1 MRRNTNQ
8 PFCHS
13 TPCAKEPS
21 GKLTDLTL
29 LDCSA
34 RVFRGPGRVIVGAM
48 ACLFRSLQSRVRAL
62 LMVHSWHTR
71 HRKDTVIHNG
81 RQQVQSA
88 KLLETLLLFV
98 TSYRQGGLLAFWPV
112 IGGCYEDPRKWLESC
127 IKWLNG
133 YLGPRR

>member
-29 LDCSA
+29 LDCPA

-62 LMVHSWHTR
+62 LMVHSAVRIRPGAPIINSLRRTDEKLSPIDLNFSHWSATNLGEL
-71 HRKDTVIHNG
+71 RKA
-81 RQQVQSA
+81 R
-88 KLLETLLLFV
+88 LLKRLNHVGFASVDLLRNARVGV
-98 TSYRQGGLLAFWPV
+98 T
-112 IGGCYEDPRKWLESC
+112 
-127 IKWLNG
+127 
-133 YLGPRR
+133 